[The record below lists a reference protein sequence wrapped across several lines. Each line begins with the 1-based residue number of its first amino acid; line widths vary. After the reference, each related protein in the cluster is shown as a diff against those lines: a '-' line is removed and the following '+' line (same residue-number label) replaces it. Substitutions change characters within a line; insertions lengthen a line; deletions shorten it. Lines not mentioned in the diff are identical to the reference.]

1 MFDASPTYKVK
12 KIGGP
17 KHMHNV
23 LILLLLLP
31 EGVGDDGEPGGNVL
45 GAVHGRGCSVDA
57 CI

>member
-1 MFDASPTYKVK
+1 MK

-31 EGVGDDGEPGGNVL
+31 EGVGDDGEPGGDTVR
-45 GAVHGRGCSVDA
+45 AVHGRGGSVAA